1 MELLREY
8 QLNIMLA
15 LAICCGLLSLFS
27 FIQLSTSKVRKKALF
42 GMSLCSMLLLIA
54 DRQAYFFRGNT
65 TEFGFIMT
73 KASNFIVFFMTIIII
88 LLFNFYL
95 TDYFDK
101 ECSKSFKRLNFAKH
115 ICYFSILLLVISQFT
130 NLYYYFDEE
139 NLYHRASGFVFCY
152 TFPLIIFIIQM
163 SVIIQNYHLF
173 RKRMFYPLIF
183 FTIVPVI
190 ASILQIFLYG
200 FSLTNISIVGLVI
213 LLRVFSVLDTN
224 KAIVDAHK
232 KELKLLNEKNNT
244 SKAMIL
250 QTSEALASAIDA
262 KDNYTNGH
270 SKRVSDYSVMIAE
283 RAGKSKE
290 ECEEIRIIALLHDV
304 GKIGVPSS
312 VINKEGK
319 LNDEE
324 YALIKQHTVIGKE
337 ILSKI
342 EIAPNLSIGA
352 YYHHERYD
360 GKGYPVGLKGNDIPE
375 IARIIA
381 VADAYDAMAS
391 KRSYR
396 NVMSQEEVRSQILK
410 GIGSQFD
417 PTYAL
422 IMIELIDD
430 DKDYNLRQ
438 K

>member
-42 GMSLCSMLLLIA
+42 GMSLCSMILLIA

-101 ECSKSFKRLNFAKH
+101 ECNQSFKRLNFAKH
-115 ICYFSILLLVISQFT
+115 ICYFAILLLVISQFT

-173 RKRMFYPLIF
+173 RKRMFYPLVF

-324 YALIKQHTVIGKE
+324 YALIKQHTIIGKE

-422 IMIELIDD
+422 IMIELIDE
-430 DKDYNLRQ
+430 DKEYNLRQ